1 MASIYDNIKTAKD
14 LLVHVSIHGLSTKQE
29 DICRAQDIFGNS
41 YIEDLVE
48 LANDTGIKDGMSTGR
63 KGTRDVFYQVLFNIW
78 HWTDAT
84 RFYNRYTNPE
94 FQKMKE
100 QENKLKDE
108 MREHSDTKKALEE
121 QMKKTE
127 EQHQI
132 VLNERRRAN
141 DAEATMLQL
150 EAELHDRDMKIM
162 ELKAQLYD
170 YMMDE
175 KTRKA
180 RSE

>member
-14 LLVHVSIHGLSTKQE
+14 LLAHVLIHGLSTEQE
-29 DICRAQDIFGNS
+29 DICRVQDILGHS
-41 YIEDLVE
+41 TMGELIE
-48 LANDTGIKDGMSTGR
+48 LANDDGMSTGK
-63 KGTRDVFYQVLFNIW
+63 KGTQNTFYMILFHVWNW
-78 HWTDAT
+78 EDAI
-84 RFYNRYTNPE
+84 RFYNCHTNPE
-94 FQKMKE
+94 IPRIKE

-108 MREHSDTKKALEE
+108 MREHSNTKKALGE
-121 QMKKTE
+121 QVKKTE

-132 VLNERRRAN
+132 VLDERRRAN
-141 DAEATMLQL
+141 DAEAKMLQL

-175 KTRKA
+175 KTRQACSK
-180 RSE
+180 